1 MNTTTIQITAD
12 SPSRTPWARIS
23 ASVYDPFLWLA
34 ERRGLR
40 ARRHELLAQAR
51 GLTVEIGSGTGLNL
65 PQYPRQLDQLVL
77 AEPDAA
83 MRQYLERRVA
93 RLGRAGSVIDAAGE
107 RLPFADGAVDTV
119 VSTLVL
125 CTVDAPELALRE
137 IARVLAPDGQ
147 LLFIEHVS
155 SSSPVRSFL
164 QDRLAA
170 PWRAFARG
178 CRCNQQTVRMM
189 AECGFELDVSESAW
203 RGMPAV
209 VKPLVY
215 GRARYVNPTAPELDS
230 NAKGKE

>member
-1 MNTTTIQITAD
+1 
-12 SPSRTPWARIS
+12 
-23 ASVYDPFLWLA
+23 LWLA

-40 ARRHELLAQAR
+40 ARRHELLAQSR

-65 PQYPRQLDQLVL
+65 PQYPRRLDQLVL

-83 MRQYLERRVA
+83 MRQYLERRLA
-93 RLGRAGSVIDAAGE
+93 RLRRPGSVIDATAE

-119 VSTLVL
+119 VTTLVL

-137 IARVLAPDGQ
+137 IGRVLAPAGQ
-147 LLFIEHVS
+147 LLFIEHVRA
-155 SSSPVRSFL
+155 SSPLRSSL
-164 QDRLAA
+164 QDSLAA

-178 CRCNQQTVRMM
+178 CRCNRQTVRMM

-215 GRARYVNPTAPELDS
+215 GRATYFNQPVPLD
-230 NAKGKE
+230 GR